1 MPGIHAPI
9 LDFGATKPVITAGAA
24 GWVPP
29 PTIAGMSTAPETI
42 TLVQGW
48 AVPAAH
54 ERVDAAA
61 VLARLR
67 TDDVLGAVQS
77 DPVGADEP
85 LDVVVATDG
94 EGRVLVVD
102 DGRLVPGER
111 FEVVAARWCADLG
124 VSLETDD
131 HVFTDPRHLPLVA
144 ADEDP
149 SEEASAG
156 GCTDC
161 SCGEVDPD
169 APGDLL
175 LSRLV
180 PSALPMLAHFAQC
193 GLTTGHVDGWNV
205 ALFDEMGVDL
215 SDEGFLRSEVPA
227 VLLTDTGSR
236 CYVEVL
242 PGWGTFPGIQLTRQ
256 PDLEPTF
263 SRNELDHDVVDGL
276 SNPHLMDGSDLL
288 ELLATEPFVELDPA
302 TVAAALQTRMDAG
315 WSARVLT
322 ALGLP
327 PTAADVHSGRRTLAE
342 VSTST
347 PDRVES
353 VPLLRAL
360 ASSTARYHD
369 APVEEVARRGTYG
382 RLYARLTD
390 SLPLSAALYATET
403 AVAAVLLDRAL
414 GGRGSRGGR
423 TLAGAAAVTLLTDAV
438 MGIALTVR
446 KHGR

>member
-1 MPGIHAPI
+1 MAPI
-9 LDFGATKPVITAGAA
+9 LDFGPSKVVITAGGRSVGGPAYHRSM
-24 GWVPP
+24 
-29 PTIAGMSTAPETI
+29 TTAPETI

-48 AVPAAH
+48 VVPAAH

-77 DPVGADEP
+77 DPVDADEP
-85 LDVVVATDG
+85 LDVVVATDDG
-94 EGRVLVVD
+94 GRVLVVD

-131 HVFTDPRHLPLVA
+131 HVFADPRHLPLVTH
-144 ADEDP
+144 DEDGAD
-149 SEEASAG
+149 SSAD
-156 GCTDC
+156 GCVDC
-161 SCGEVDPD
+161 ACGEVDPD

-175 LSRLV
+175 LSRVV
-180 PSALPMLAHFAQC
+180 PSSLPMLAHHAGC
-193 GLTTGHVDGWNV
+193 GMLTGHVEGWNV

-227 VLLTDTGSR
+227 VLLTDTGAR

-242 PGWGTFPGIQLTRQ
+242 PTSGAFPGVQLTRQ

-263 SRNELDHDVVDGL
+263 SRNELDLDVVDGL
-276 SNPHLMDGSDLL
+276 SNPHLMPGSDLL
-288 ELLATEPFVELDPA
+288 ELLDAEPFADLDPA

-327 PTAADVHSGRRTLAE
+327 PAAADVHSGRRSLAE

-347 PDRVES
+347 PDRVEAL
-353 VPLLRAL
+353 PLLRAL
-360 ASSTARYHD
+360 VSSTTRYHD
-369 APVEEVARRGTYG
+369 APAEEVARRGAYG

-390 SLPLSAALYATET
+390 NLALSALLYATET
-403 AVAAVLLDRAL
+403 AVGAVLLDKAL
-414 GGRGSRGGR
+414 GGRGPRGR
-423 TLAGAAAVTLLTDAV
+423 RALAGAAAATLLTDAV
-438 MGIALTVR
+438 MGVALTVR
-446 KHGR
+446 KHRR